1 MQYDFTIERIG
12 TRNDVLLITLK
23 GSLDSVSAYH
33 LQEQV
38 QEAIAGGARHVIADF
53 HDTEYLSSAGIGVFS
68 ALYFHLHKQQGR
80 LMFIQVPPHVIEIL
94 QLTHLI
100 HIFPRADTLE
110 QALKR
115 IEEDA

>member
-1 MQYDFTIERIG
+1 MQHDFTIELIG
-12 TRNDVLLITLK
+12 IHTDVLLITLK

-38 QEAIAGGARHVIADF
+38 QQAITEGAKHIIADF

-80 LMFIQVPPHVIEIL
+80 LIFIQVPPHVIEIL

-100 HIFPRADTLE
+100 HIFPRAETLE
-110 QALKR
+110 QALKK
-115 IEEDA
+115 IDE

>member
-12 TRNDVLLITLK
+12 ERADILLITLK

-33 LQEQV
+33 LQEQA
-38 QEAIAGGARHVIADF
+38 QQAISQGVKHLIADF

-68 ALYFHLHKQQGR
+68 AFYFHLHKQQGR
-80 LMFIQVPPHVIEIL
+80 LIFINVPPHVIEIL

-110 QALKR
+110 HALEK
-115 IEEDA
+115 INT